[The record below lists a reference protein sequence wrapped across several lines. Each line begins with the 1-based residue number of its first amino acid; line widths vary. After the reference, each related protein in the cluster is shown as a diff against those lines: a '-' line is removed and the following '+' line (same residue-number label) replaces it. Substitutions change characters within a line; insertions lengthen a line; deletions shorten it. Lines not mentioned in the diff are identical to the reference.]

1 MFSIAGLAIFVI
13 VVAANWWLGL
23 WSNLLS
29 LVNFLL
35 AALIASSI
43 YENVAALLANLDP
56 TIKTYDYL
64 LEFISVWL
72 VFFVSFA
79 VLRGITE
86 GLSAYRLQ
94 FDKVTELIGRS
105 LLSAW
110 LGFAFLQFTMFTF
123 HLAPIAPSDYAPN
136 AQESV
141 LGFGPDRMWLSLIQ
155 SRSRGALSA
164 DKASDQFGLAKGYN
178 LQVHPDD
185 TDLNARVFDPKG
197 QFILRQTKRRKDL
210 ANYPTLRKGDG
221 KKRRR

>member
-1 MFSIAGLAIFVI
+1 MFYLLALALFLIVAG
-13 VVAANWWLGL
+13 ANWWLGL

-35 AALIASSI
+35 AALLASSI
-43 YENVAALLANLDP
+43 YENVAALLAEASPN
-56 TIKTYDYL
+56 IKTYDYL

-72 VFFVSFA
+72 VFFVTFA

-86 GLSAYRLQ
+86 ALSAYRLQ
-94 FDKVTELIGRS
+94 FDNVTELIGRS

-123 HLAPIAPSDYAPN
+123 HLAPIAPSDYAVNPR
-136 AQESV
+136 ESV

-164 DKASDQFGLAKGYN
+164 DKASTQFGLAKGYN
-178 LQVHPDD
+178 LPVHSDD

-197 QFILRQTKRRKDL
+197 QFIIRQTQRRKDL
-210 ANYPTLRKGDG
+210 AGYPTLRKGS
-221 KKRRR
+221 

>member
-1 MFSIAGLAIFVI
+1 MFALAGIVIFL
-13 VVAANWWLGL
+13 VVAAANWWLGL

-43 YENVAALLANLDP
+43 YENVAALLAGANP
-56 TIKTYDYL
+56 NINTYDYL
-64 LEFISVWL
+64 LEFVSVWL

-79 VLRGITE
+79 VLRGVTE
-86 GLSAYRLQ
+86 ALSAYRLQ

-123 HLAPIAPSDYAPN
+123 HLAPIAPSDFATNP
-136 AQESV
+136 QESV

-164 DKASDQFGLAKGYN
+164 DKASTQFGLAKGYN
-178 LQVHPDD
+178 LPVHPDD
-185 TDLNARVFDPKG
+185 KDLNARVFDPKG

-210 ANYPTLRKGDG
+210 AGYPTLRKGDA
-221 KKRRR
+221 KRR

>member
-1 MFSIAGLAIFVI
+1 MLFLLALAIFAI
-13 VVAANWWLGL
+13 VAGANWWLGL

-35 AALIASSI
+35 AALLASSI
-43 YENVAALLANLDP
+43 YENVAALLAGLNS

-72 VFFVSFA
+72 VFFVTFA

-86 GLSAYRLQ
+86 FLSAYRLQ
-94 FDKVTELIGRS
+94 FHNVTELIGRS

-123 HLAPIAPSDYAPN
+123 HLAPIAPSDYATNP
-136 AQESV
+136 QESV

-164 DKASDQFGLAKGYN
+164 GKSSTQFGLAEGYN
-178 LQVHPDD
+178 LPVHPDD
-185 TDLNARVFDPKG
+185 TDLSARVFDPQG

-210 ANYPTLRKGDG
+210 AGYPTLRKGS
-221 KKRRR
+221 

>member
-1 MFSIAGLAIFVI
+1 MFTLAGIAIFL
-13 VVAANWWLGL
+13 VVAAANWWLGL

-35 AALIASSI
+35 AALVASSI
-43 YENVAALLANLDP
+43 YENVAALLANANP
-56 TIKTYDYL
+56 NIKTYDYL

-72 VFFVSFA
+72 IFFVTFA

-86 GLSAYRLQ
+86 AMSAYRLH
-94 FDKVTELIGRS
+94 FDGVTELIGRS

-123 HLAPIAPSDYAPN
+123 HLAPIAPSDFATNPT
-136 AQESV
+136 EKV

-155 SRSRGALSA
+155 SRSRGALST

-178 LQVHPDD
+178 LPVHPDD
-185 TDLNARVFDPKG
+185 TDLNARVFDPNG

-210 ANYPTLRKGDG
+210 SNYPTLRKGS
-221 KKRRR
+221 